1 MNKDNGTNS
10 VNGDVSVVIPASM
23 VDAMLSIGFAV
34 ILIAVAFTTAYV
46 PLLFSLAMGGVAI
59 LLLSYLHGKLKGQ
72 PSFRLFLI
80 ACSLWLAFHTF
91 VLIAECV
98 HGKALPSLSLCLFL
112 AALAALLCCNRLVW
126 LGAFLF
132 PIATV
137 SMWPCGCMLEPSGW
151 YTVLIAF
158 SSTVC
163 IIIGCLCTLCRLF
176 RGAAGKVW
184 PFVMPH
190 LVLWMIAWCWADG
203 WYHGLFLC
211 LSASV
216 CAVLVDVASRLCWHS
231 YVACGVQNRT
241 VLSALCTLSYLTPMG
256 ILQYLVYMGEYL

>member
-23 VDAMLSIGFAV
+23 VDAMLAIGFAV

-46 PLLFSLAMGGVAI
+46 PLLFSLAMDGVAI

-80 ACSLWLAFHTF
+80 ACSLWLAFHSF

-132 PIATV
+132 P
-137 SMWPCGCMLEPSGW
+137 SLPCPCGRAGVCWSASGW
-151 YTVLIAF
+151 YTVLIALPAQRF
-158 SSTVC
+158 ALSSAVYARSAAC
-163 IIIGCLCTLCRLF
+163 SRGC
-176 RGAAGKVW
+176 G
-184 PFVMPH
+184 
-190 LVLWMIAWCWADG
+190 
-203 WYHGLFLC
+203 
-211 LSASV
+211 
-216 CAVLVDVASRLCWHS
+216 
-231 YVACGVQNRT
+231 
-241 VLSALCTLSYLTPMG
+241 
-256 ILQYLVYMGEYL
+256 